1 MTAQR
6 SQARNGVRNTSPPQ
20 QALLEQRDSFLLSS
34 VAVCWSSKGS
44 SKGLSK
50 GLSSRCPG
58 ATELLDG
65 YLTRRVA
72 RSQPRIAISFYI
84 NQLMGVAFLDDYLI
98 RRART
103 R

>member
-6 SQARNGVRNTSPPQ
+6 SQARNGVRNASSPQ

-34 VAVCWSSKGS
+34 VAVCWS

-72 RSQPRIAISFYI
+72 RGQPRITISFYI
-84 NQLMGVAFLDDYLI
+84 NQLMGVAFLDGYLI

>member
-6 SQARNGVRNTSPPQ
+6 SQARNGVRNAPLPKQTI
-20 QALLEQRDSFLLSS
+20 LEQRDSLLLSY
-34 VAVCWSSKGS
+34 VKVCWS

-50 GLSSRCPG
+50 GLSSNCPG

-65 YLTRRVA
+65 YLTRRV
-72 RSQPRIAISFYI
+72 
-84 NQLMGVAFLDDYLI
+84 
-98 RRART
+98 RT

>member
-6 SQARNGVRNTSPPQ
+6 SQARNGVRNASSPQ

-34 VAVCWSSKGS
+34 VVVCWS
-44 SKGLSK
+44 SK

-72 RSQPRIAISFYI
+72 RGQPRITISFYI
-84 NQLMGVAFLDDYLI
+84 NQLMGVVFLDGYLI